1 MQSRTWLAKS
11 ELANGCL
18 INISTLLV
26 ISLDSRLCAKPDANI
41 NGVSEKRTPKKRP
54 VTNYAEL
61 RSSVRGMPSLCSLEF
76 TLICSKQ
83 NCEPIKEPAK
93 DYIVWCR
100 HFLPFTLLTYRYYS
114 REQYFQK
121 PLKILKSG
129 ASSLHL
135 LSILNRR
142 AETQGD
148 DNAFLI
154 FQATPLLDVTLSR
167 YKTSC
172 DYSTPPF

>member
-1 MQSRTWLAKS
+1 MQNITWLAKS
-11 ELANGCL
+11 EPANGCL

-100 HFLPFTLLTYRYYS
+100 HFPPFILLTFYRYYS

-154 FQATPLLDVTLSR
+154 FQATPLLDVT
-167 YKTSC
+167 
-172 DYSTPPF
+172 